1 MKITER
7 KSISVYGGNDVEYG
21 GNNNAAESTA
31 IFTFIRTGNIDEALT
46 FSFTHVQ
53 SGETATRTFKAGQSE
68 FFNAHWAVDVDESN
82 NPVCL
87 ITWTIVEPRP
97 RVHRLP
103 IRGCRGSRRPGH
115 DLPAG
120 HVAPAPLAAPGRR
133 TNPTAMTMQNLI
145 PEFGIRSAAALALA
159 ALAVVAALLAVGSPA
174 SAQSSDD
181 GEEIWSSTMTVGS
194 FIISKGYTSEG
205 VGIGSLSDD
214 SFILGRHTFEVSLIY
229 DRIISSQLYVGFG
242 NRQANDG
249 EVRAMTLHIGGQTF
263 SFEDATYAND
273 PTYGHTYEWFLFPSF
288 GWADNDEVDVK
299 ITALPMVNVSAN
311 GIEAEY
317 KDTVEFEFSRI
328 GECGRL
334 AELHPEL
341 CARRRKPRRAR
352 SPPGRNSSRT
362 STGPPKWTRATTRSA
377 PSRGRCWPG
386 RGMPLAGTR

>member
-1 MKITER
+1 
-7 KSISVYGGNDVEYG
+7 
-21 GNNNAAESTA
+21 
-31 IFTFIRTGNIDEALT
+31 
-46 FSFTHVQ
+46 
-53 SGETATRTFKAGQSE
+53 
-68 FFNAHWAVDVDESN
+68 
-82 NPVCL
+82 
-87 ITWTIVEPRP
+87 
-97 RVHRLP
+97 
-103 IRGCRGSRRPGH
+103 
-115 DLPAG
+115 
-120 HVAPAPLAAPGRR
+120 
-133 TNPTAMTMQNLI
+133 MTMRDLI

-229 DRIISSQLYVGFG
+229 DRIFSSQLYVGFG

-299 ITALPMVNVSAN
+299 ITALPMVNVYAN
-311 GIEAEY
+311 DSEAEY

-328 GECGRL
+328 GNADESLRFTLSYVQGG
-334 AELHPEL
+334 ETVT
-341 CARRRKPRRAR
+341 
-352 SPPGRNSSRT
+352 RT
-362 STGPPKWTRATTRSA
+362 FPAGKEFFSNFHWASEVDDDDNPVCTLTWEV
-377 PSRGRCWPG
+377 
-386 RGMPLAGTR
+386 LAGEGYVLGRDPVAEVDIEGPGTTCVSGM